1 MRFYSYF
8 EAATAKLKEFLAEP
22 ATTEREQA
30 GIIQAFEFT
39 FEQCWKAWQKELKEL
54 GVSTP
59 SPRQTLAAAFRQ
71 GWITSE
77 KESLWI
83 QMHEDR
89 NLASYAYRA
98 EVATRLFERIQ
109 SQYSAELQS
118 ALAGMKERDSGQGAT

>member
-1 MRFYSYF
+1 MKHYVNF
-8 EAATAKLKEFLAEP
+8 EAAVAKLIEFLTDP

-30 GIIQAFEFT
+30 GIIQAFEFS
-39 FEQCWKAWQKELKEL
+39 FEQCWKTWQKEPKAL
-54 GVSTP
+54 GLSTP

-71 GWITSE
+71 GWIVPK

-89 NLASYAYRA
+89 NLASHTYRA

-109 SQYSAELQS
+109 SQYSAELQA
-118 ALAGMKERDSGQGAT
+118 ALAGMRARQEDVP